1 MSGTQRIIR
10 SALRAPSE
18 LLRWYITPAGVVAGA
33 LLAAAVGFLAAGSSV
48 GAIAMLAV
56 FSAAVLPFKLIR
68 ERHLADSRRSAV
80 AKQVENKVRKTED
93 RLVNANGELVVEVAE
108 LRKFTE
114 ISIGGVRST
123 ALSSISTL
131 RSHLAALRQDQ
142 SAAVALSDHWSAAL
156 TARADEISARLESA
170 IDRIAQVEGRSPEP
184 LQDSRFGEFLTG
196 IERLEE
202 RIAEHERRV
211 EQRLRDQ
218 EGLVHSDGSG
228 AHYHLAPG
236 YRRRA
241 VAAEWFDDTENEDN
255 WQREV
260 YDYALGVAIQ
270 SGAKS
275 ICDFGC
281 GSGFKLMQRFSDF
294 ETLGIDTETT
304 VEFLQEK
311 YPDKHWAVS
320 ELPGPELFDDFDIV
334 IAADVIEHLEDPALL
349 LDALARSRART
360 VILST
365 PARELLIE
373 RGGRPFGP
381 PLNPS
386 HYCEWTSDEFR
397 QFVDPYLEIVVQ
409 RISNQEQSTQ
419 LVHGRVRTGS

>member
-1 MSGTQRIIR
+1 
-10 SALRAPSE
+10 
-18 LLRWYITPAGVVAGA
+18 
-33 LLAAAVGFLAAGSSV
+33 
-48 GAIAMLAV
+48 
-56 FSAAVLPFKLIR
+56 
-68 ERHLADSRRSAV
+68 
-80 AKQVENKVRKTED
+80 
-93 RLVNANGELVVEVAE
+93 
-108 LRKFTE
+108 
-114 ISIGGVRST
+114 
-123 ALSSISTL
+123 
-131 RSHLAALRQDQ
+131 
-142 SAAVALSDHWSAAL
+142 
-156 TARADEISARLESA
+156 
-170 IDRIAQVEGRSPEP
+170 
-184 LQDSRFGEFLTG
+184 
-196 IERLEE
+196 
-202 RIAEHERRV
+202 
-211 EQRLRDQ
+211 
-218 EGLVHSDGSG
+218 
-228 AHYHLAPG
+228 
-236 YRRRA
+236 
-241 VAAEWFDDTENEDN
+241 
-255 WQREV
+255 
-260 YDYALGVAIQ
+260 
-270 SGAKS
+270 
-275 ICDFGC
+275 
-281 GSGFKLMQRFSDF
+281 MQRFSDF

-320 ELPGPELFDDFDIV
+320 ELLGPELFDDFDIV